1 MKYYLGEKEFL
12 VWVFQVMS
20 VVKPLLSRIF
30 CQKCVRLHILDWRKN
45 CKENISVNLMYQQIF
60 RSVQF
65 DEVNS
70 LHLLMVNI
78 SKWSF
83 HHFDRNFLARL
94 VFAVFDG
101 LKKIISFQNQSW
113 YKLTHEYLGIQ
124 YTYVGHFKN
133 LLPVLSTR
141 NFSII
146 LITSIGSI
154 EECRIISW

>member
-78 SKWSF
+78 SKWCF
-83 HHFDRNFLARL
+83 HHFYRIFFARP
-94 VFAVFDG
+94 VFDG
-101 LKKIISFQNQSW
+101 FKNHLFLKSIKLQVDSW
-113 YKLTHEYLGIQ
+113 IFR